1 MVKQFLIYLFCVSIT
16 LQSIVGQFMFY
27 DSSTGTFYTFL
38 YSSSSDKKHADTHF
52 SQAAGLTPQ
61 KYDNNKNV
69 YKDNIEAN
77 TELPKFVRD
86 SVMEHLFSPSNCPNE
101 VMNAF
106 VYFSYLFLGN
116 CFDLFVI
123 EEKINNFV
131 HFYSSFFR
139 NIQIGLPI
147 TKIIYPYHNFY

>member
-1 MVKQFLIYLFCVSIT
+1 MMKRFLVYLFCFSVI

-27 DSSTGTFYTFL
+27 DGSTNTFYTSIPSF
-38 YSSSSDKKHADTHF
+38 SSNKKQVDAHSSHVTGSAKQERNQTR
-52 SQAAGLTPQ
+52 
-61 KYDNNKNV
+61 NV
-69 YKDNIEAN
+69 YKDKIEAN
-77 TELPKFVRD
+77 AELPKLVRN
-86 SVMEHLFSPSNCPNE
+86 SVVEHLFSPSNCPE
-101 VMNAF
+101 AGHTF
-106 VYFSYLFLGN
+106 VYFSYLFLGH

-139 NIQIGLPI
+139 NIQIGLPT